1 MRKIL
6 FALGS
11 TGGHIFPAISILES
25 IEESSQK
32 VQVKLVASSR
42 SKIKLPK
49 LKNNNQVYKINTV
62 GFVGKSILFKVKSI
76 FILLSSVVDSI
87 KIIRNFKPE
96 IIVGTGGFIF
106 LPIALAGFILRKKI
120 YIVEGNSVPGLSN
133 KIISKFSNKTFINF
147 NVTKKYF
154 NEKKCISSGFP
165 IRKLMVKRMESKPID
180 ILILGGSQGSKL
192 LNKKFKDSLRLLL
205 NKIKDSFDQRSEFTI
220 VHQCGLNNDVQL
232 EDFYNQIRREF
243 PFFKFELHE
252 FINNI
257 DEYYH
262 RTKVLISRAGASTI
276 AESIYFKI
284 PTIYI
289 PIEKSS
295 GNHQLLNAK
304 EISDKKLAFL
314 HREHETIESLIIRI
328 YNLLYDDKIR
338 NNIYTKLEEN
348 QSLSNQNSAQIIADG
363 ILQDV

>member
-1 MRKIL
+1 M
-6 FALGS
+6 
-11 TGGHIFPAISILES
+11 
-25 IEESSQK
+25 
-32 VQVKLVASSR
+32 
-42 SKIKLPK
+42 
-49 LKNNNQVYKINTV
+49 
-62 GFVGKSILFKVKSI
+62 
-76 FILLSSVVDSI
+76 
-87 KIIRNFKPE
+87 
-96 IIVGTGGFIF
+96 
-106 LPIALAGFILRKKI
+106 
-120 YIVEGNSVPGLSN
+120 
-133 KIISKFSNKTFINF
+133 
-147 NVTKKYF
+147 
-154 NEKKCISSGFP
+154 
-165 IRKLMVKRMESKPID
+165 
-180 ILILGGSQGSKL
+180 
-192 LNKKFKDSLRLLL
+192 NKKFKDSLRSLL

-257 DEYYH
+257 DEYYQ